1 MKKLCILLIAGLIF
15 GCSTDKALSYEQQL
29 AIDIAAIDKYLKD
42 NNLVATTDP
51 SGLRYT
57 VTTQGSGTHPTVAS
71 TITVKYT
78 GKLMTNGGIFDS
90 SNSATFPL
98 ANLIKG
104 WQIGFPLLGEGSEA
118 ILYVPSG
125 LAYGGNTQPSIPA
138 NSNLIFNVK
147 LLKVQ

>member
-1 MKKLCILLIAGLIF
+1 MKTVCFVLLAGLIF
-15 GCSTDKALSYEQQL
+15 GCSTDKALSYDEQL
-29 AIDIAAIDKYLKD
+29 ALDVAAIDKYLKD
-42 NNLVATTDP
+42 NGLTAASDP

-57 VTTQGSGTHPTVAS
+57 VSVSGGGARPTVAN
-71 TITVKYT
+71 TITVKYS
-78 GKLMTNGGIFDS
+78 GKLMTTGNVFDS

-104 WQIGFPLLGEGSEA
+104 WQIGFPLLTEGSEA

-125 LAYGGNTQPSIPA
+125 LAYGGSSQPTIPA

-147 LLKVQ
+147 LIKVQ